1 MHAGQSQA
9 APDEEQDDQEAEEP
23 AHVRSVHARA
33 MTRTAVLGA
42 GALGLTVAL
51 RLAQRGDEVIVIE
64 REALPGG
71 LAAGFEVAPGIWL
84 DKFYH
89 HLFRGD
95 HHAIGLIREVGLE
108 DQLVWR
114 RPLTVTLRDG
124 RARQLDSPASLLRFK
139 TLPMR
144 DRIRMGAWLAYLR
157 FLRSPERLEGETA
170 ARWIRRRM
178 GGRAYEVVWG
188 PLLRGKF
195 GELADEIAM
204 PWFWARV
211 HDRTA
216 ELGYLR
222 GGFQRLHDRLAQRI
236 AELGGELRFGTEV
249 LEVRSE
255 PAGGFWVKVGNGE
268 ALNVDRVVS
277 TLAVRLTC
285 RLVPELPDDYRA
297 RHEWGQAYGAHCLI
311 LALDRPLT
319 ESYWMNVND
328 PGYPFMALVEHTNYM
343 DPADYDGRRLV
354 YLGNYR
360 PMDDPLLR
368 SSTSEAL
375 AQFSPHLARIN
386 PSFTTDWV
394 TDAWSFA
401 APFAQPI
408 VTVDYRDH
416 IPPFET
422 PVPGLWAASM
432 FQVYPHDRGQN
443 YSIDLA
449 ERLVERVAGST
460 PSIT

>member
-1 MHAGQSQA
+1 
-9 APDEEQDDQEAEEP
+9 
-23 AHVRSVHARA
+23 
-33 MTRTAVLGA
+33 MTDPRRRRTTAVLGA
-42 GALGLTVAL
+42 GALGLTVAY
-51 RLAQRGDEVIVIE
+51 RLAQRGDEVIVLE
-64 REALPGG
+64 REPLPGG
-71 LAAGFEVAPGIWL
+71 LAAGFEIEPGIWL
-84 DKFYH
+84 DRFYH
-89 HLFRGD
+89 HLFQSD
-95 HHAIGLIREVGLE
+95 TNAIGLINELGLG
-108 DQLVWR
+108 DDLLWR

-124 RARQLDSPASLLRFK
+124 TPHQLDSPLSLLRFRP
-139 TLPMR
+139 LPLI

-157 FLRSPERLEGETA
+157 AQGSADRLEGQTA
-170 ARWIRRRM
+170 AEWIRRRM
-178 GGRAYEVVWG
+178 GARAHDVVWG

-195 GELADEIAM
+195 GALADEIAM

-216 ELGYLR
+216 QLGYLR
-222 GGFQRLHDRLAQRI
+222 GGFQRLYDRLAERI
-236 AELGGELRFGTEV
+236 GQAGGELRFGTEV
-249 LEVRSE
+249 REIRSD
-255 PAGGFWVKVGNGE
+255 PSGGMRVETASGE
-268 ALNVDRVVS
+268 SLTVDRVVS

-285 RLVPELPDDYRA
+285 RLAPELPDDYRS
-297 RHEWGQAYGAHCLI
+297 RHEWGTAYGAHCLV

-319 ESYWMNVND
+319 QSYWMNVND

-343 DPADYDGRRLV
+343 DRADYGGRHLV

-368 SSTSEAL
+368 TPTPEVV

-386 PSFTTDWV
+386 PEFQPDWV

-408 VTVDYRDH
+408 VTADYREH
-416 IPPFET
+416 VPPFET
-422 PVPGLWAASM
+422 PVPGLWVASM

-449 ERLVERVAGST
+449 EQLVERLTG
-460 PSIT
+460 